1 MNRKLEF
8 TKALRLLD
16 ANRNDEALALLNTIQ
31 EQSREEND
39 PVYFVR
45 SGVVLGEYYFQNG
58 NLAEAK
64 KLLEMVTGTEVDED
78 QADILDFEIN
88 QAKELLGSIS

>member
-16 ANRNDEALALLNTIQ
+16 ANRDDEALALLNTIL

-39 PVYFVR
+39 PLYIVR
-45 SGVVLGEYYFQNG
+45 SGCVLGEYYFNDG

-64 KLLEMVTGTEVDED
+64 KYLEIVTSTDVDED
-78 QADILDFEIN
+78 QAEILDYEIN
-88 QAKELLGSIS
+88 QAKELLSNIP